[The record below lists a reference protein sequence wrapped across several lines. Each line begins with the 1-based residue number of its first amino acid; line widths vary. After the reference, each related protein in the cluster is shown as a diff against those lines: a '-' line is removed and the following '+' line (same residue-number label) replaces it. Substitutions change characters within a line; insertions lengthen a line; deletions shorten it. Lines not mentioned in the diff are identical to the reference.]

1 MKDVRRKGKMTGV
14 VALLVFCIFAVC
26 IVLVLLTGA
35 NAYRGLTQR
44 DQSAYSRRTAAQ
56 YLTTRV
62 RQADRDGQIAVGKF
76 GGEDALLLEEEI
88 DGVLFITRVY
98 YHDGAIRELFTVAD
112 ETFAPEDGE
121 EILPA
126 RSLTVEKEGQW
137 LRFSVTGEDGTVTD
151 LTLFLHSG
159 EGVLP

>member
-1 MKDVRRKGKMTGV
+1 MNNVRRKGNMAGV
-14 VALLVFCIFAVC
+14 AALLVFGIFAVC

-62 RQADRDGQIAVGKF
+62 RQADRLGQITVGKF

-88 DGVLFITRVY
+88 DGVLFLTRVY
-98 YHDGAIRELFTVAD
+98 YHDGAIRELFAFAD
-112 ETFAPEDGE
+112 ETFAPQDGE
-121 EILPA
+121 VILPA
-126 RSLTVEKEGQW
+126 RSLTMEQEGQW
-137 LRFSVTGEDGTVTD
+137 LKISVTDEDGTATN
-151 LTLFLHSG
+151 LTLYLRSG